1 MKSAG
6 RRGMRISNR
15 GSDMERFFSDHKMS
29 TLQQNLRNL
38 IKKELGYVKQLD
50 YIRGLPMR
58 SGQEVPVRR
67 HGSIPRSED
76 ALEKEMATHPSILAG
91 KIPRTE
97 EPGGLAVHGVA
108 KNRIRLSALTTRTR
122 PREPSLSQAE
132 MLDKLKK
139 RVCSMSFKK
148 QGDIRIDV

>member
-1 MKSAG
+1 
-6 RRGMRISNR
+6 MRISNR

-91 KIPRTE
+91 KNPTDRGAWRACSPRGRKESDTTKCT
-97 EPGGLAVHGVA
+97 HN
-108 KNRIRLSALTTRTR
+108 KNKAT
-122 PREPSLSQAE
+122 
-132 MLDKLKK
+132 
-139 RVCSMSFKK
+139 
-148 QGDIRIDV
+148 